1 MEAPRGIIER
11 YQHRRTHPIVT
22 RAVNSRT
29 CHLVDPRP
37 GPFNTRTPKESPAQP
52 ADQAGACRTPQQLDA
67 AIYSCQAVS
76 SSRRRTAVL
85 ALNPTTRRVQTT
97 KLGTIT
103 VLMPAKNAASTILRA
118 ANTTLR
124 ALPRD
129 GKLLVLDDASTDGT
143 GELVKGIRDRRVQV
157 LSSDQPLGV
166 AQALNELL
174 NSADSEFVAR
184 MDADDVTLPSRFS
197 TQSRSLS
204 RGLDVTF
211 GGVVHFGES
220 LGLAYPSPPCPLHS
234 KAFNIALLIGNP
246 VAHSTMLAR
255 RAALVETGGYA
266 TGLAED
272 YELWMRMTSQGHA
285 LGRSALPVVALRR
298 HPGQVTARDSWSER
312 AQLETFWQASYR
324 ELARVVLGE
333 DEVARHSGPLDR
345 ANAPVDKAR
354 VLSKPLLEVYATL
367 NGVDRLGVQLLAR
380 RSGFILREGRS

>member
-1 MEAPRGIIER
+1 M
-11 YQHRRTHPIVT
+11 Q
-22 RAVNSRT
+22 N
-29 CHLVDPRP
+29 
-37 GPFNTRTPKESPAQP
+37 
-52 ADQAGACRTPQQLDA
+52 
-67 AIYSCQAVS
+67 
-76 SSRRRTAVL
+76 
-85 ALNPTTRRVQTT
+85 T

-103 VLMPAKNAASTILRA
+103 VLMPAKNAARTVLRA

-129 GKLLVLDDASTDGT
+129 GKLLVLDDASTDST
-143 GELVKGIRDRRVQV
+143 RELVKGIRDPRVHV
-157 LSSDQPLGV
+157 LSTDQPLGV
-166 AQALNELL
+166 ARGLNELL

-184 MDADDVTLPSRFS
+184 MDADDVTLPSRFA

-220 LGLAYPSPPCPLHS
+220 LSLAYPSPPCPLRP
-234 KAFNIALLIGNP
+234 KAFNVALLVGNP

-255 RAALVETGGYA
+255 RSALVQAGGYA

-272 YELWMRMTSQGHA
+272 YELWMRMASQGYA
-285 LGRSALPVVALRR
+285 LSRSALPVVALRR

-333 DEVARHSGPLDR
+333 GEVARHSGPLDR

-354 VLSKPLLEVYATL
+354 VLSNPLLEIYKTL